1 MNKIDKQLLKR
12 LMLIPSPSGYED
24 MIAKFIKAEVS
35 NYVNEKNITID
46 HQKNV
51 IVRIPGKTK
60 KKVIIDA
67 HSDTIGFLITNV
79 NRWGTIS
86 IDYIGGGETTI
97 LSARHLSIM
106 SEKGVVNAIVD
117 KMHSHLTYDDS
128 AETIWSIEDAE
139 LDIGIKDRDAILKLI
154 QIGDPVVFTPD
165 MRDLTDDYLTG
176 YGFDDKAGCYMLIK
190 AIQQIAKSKVK
201 PDCEL
206 IFVFSAQ
213 EETGTSKLLPIV
225 RREDPDLVIEL
236 DVTFGTDY
244 SDMDSLE
251 AVAGRCHLGKGV
263 ALYRGVD
270 LDEKC
275 YKLATKIAKANDIPF
290 QVQAGC
296 GNIGYTSLSMTG
308 EGSGI
313 KAMVF
318 GIPLRGMHMPTEVI
332 NGKDL
337 DSGSTLLAKF
347 LKSRKLKDT
356 LNG

>member
-1 MNKIDKQLLKR
+1 MNKIDKQLLQR

-24 MIAKFIKAEVS
+24 TIAKFIRAEVS
-35 NYVNEKNITID
+35 KYVNPNIITID

-51 IVRIPGKTK
+51 IVRIKGKTD

-79 NRWGTIS
+79 NRYGSIS

-97 LSARHLSIM
+97 LSARHLNILTD
-106 SEKGVVNAIVD
+106 KGIVNAVVD

-128 AETIWSIEDAE
+128 AETIWSIEQAE
-139 LDIGIKDRDAILKLI
+139 LDIGIKERDDILKLI
-154 QIGDPVVFTPD
+154 QIGDPAVFTPE
-165 MRDLTDDYLTG
+165 MRELTPNYFTG

-190 AIQQIAKSKVK
+190 AIQQLVKSKIK

-225 RREDPDLVIEL
+225 RREQPNLVIEL

-244 SDMDSLE
+244 GDIDELE

-263 ALYRGVD
+263 SLYRGVD

-275 YKLATKIAKANDIPF
+275 WKLATKIAKANDISY
-290 QVQAGC
+290 QVQAGT
-296 GNIGYTSLSMTG
+296 GNIGYTSLGMTG
-308 EGSGI
+308 EGNGI

-318 GIPLRGMHMPTEVI
+318 GIPLRGMHMPTEII

-337 DSGSTLLAKF
+337 DTGSVLLAKL
-347 LKSRKLKDT
+347 LKSKKLKEII
-356 LNG
+356 